1 MAIDG
6 SASIEIDAPIDE
18 VYAVA
23 ADVEGSP
30 RWQPE
35 IKKAQVTERGPGGE
49 QTFVMT
55 EVDGKVRTLKSDL
68 RFSYA
73 GPTGLSWNQ
82 EKGDLKAVR
91 GSWEFEDLG
100 DGRTQATYNLHV
112 DFGRT
117 LGLVIRGPLV
127 DLLRGQLCDSMPG
140 KLKRFVEAGGA

>member
-1 MAIDG
+1 MAIEG
-6 SASIEIDAPIDE
+6 SASTEIDAPIDH

-35 IKKAQVTERGPGGE
+35 IKKATVTERGPDGE
-49 QTFVMT
+49 QTYVKT

-68 RFSYA
+68 RFTYA
-73 GPTGLSWNQ
+73 GPTGLSWVQ
-82 EKGDLKAVR
+82 EEGDLKAVR
-91 GSWEFEDLG
+91 GSWAFEDLG
-100 DGRTQATYNLHV
+100 DGRTKATYDLYV

-140 KLKRFVEAGGA
+140 KLKGFCES